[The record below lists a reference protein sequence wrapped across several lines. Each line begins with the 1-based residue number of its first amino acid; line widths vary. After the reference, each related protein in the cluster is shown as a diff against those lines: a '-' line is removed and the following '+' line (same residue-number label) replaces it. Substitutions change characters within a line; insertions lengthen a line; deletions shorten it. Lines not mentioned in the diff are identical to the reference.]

1 MHGRGHILSKRGKKI
16 DHLFNKELTFV
27 YKKVILLR
35 QCFAQY
41 LGDELN
47 TFFNL
52 MLCNQSDEQ
61 NSLKMPC
68 QKYLA

>member
-1 MHGRGHILSKRGKKI
+1 MLCMAEGIFCQKEEKKI

-52 MLCNQSDEQ
+52 MLCN
-61 NSLKMPC
+61 
-68 QKYLA
+68 

>member
-1 MHGRGHILSKRGKKI
+1 MLCREEGIFCQKEEKKI
-16 DHLFNKELTFV
+16 DHLFNKELTFI

-35 QCFAQY
+35 QRLDEQY

-52 MLCNQSDEQ
+52 MLWN
-61 NSLKMPC
+61 
-68 QKYLA
+68 